1 MPRFERSILLY
12 NGAAGA
18 ATTDT
23 VIPLAVPALARAS
36 KHLELIQTAS
46 PEEFEAACR
55 NSCNNADALFV
66 AGGDGTVHIAVQ
78 VLSTMDAPPVLGILP
93 SGTCNDFARTLEI
106 PLLLDQAAETLAAGD
121 IQDIDTAQINHRIFL
136 NFAGLGLITDTSL
149 NIDPDLKERYG
160 KISYFM
166 SALQTMRQSIPFA
179 IHLEIDG
186 VQSVEE
192 GVAALIMNGKSIGTH
207 MFPMDSISPSD
218 GLLDV
223 FIIQSSTLTAIREWF
238 SLAKPDVTPDEL
250 EHIAHFQGQHIKIW
264 TDEEKEVDTDG
275 EIYLKTPL
283 DIQIQPKKLQMLVP
297 KPSFDSI
304 PE

>member
-1 MPRFERSILLY
+1 M
-12 NGAAGA
+12 
-18 ATTDT
+18 
-23 VIPLAVPALARAS
+23 
-36 KHLELIQTAS
+36 
-46 PEEFEAACR
+46 
-55 NSCNNADALFV
+55 
-66 AGGDGTVHIAVQ
+66 
-78 VLSTMDAPPVLGILP
+78 
-93 SGTCNDFARTLEI
+93 
-106 PLLLDQAAETLAAGD
+106 LLDQAAEALAAGD

-166 SALQTMRQSIPFA
+166 SALQTMRQSIPFP

-207 MFPMDSISPSD
+207 TFPMDSISPSD

-238 SLAKPDVTPDEL
+238 SLAKPDAMPRTG
-250 EHIAHFQGQHIKIW
+250 AHHTFPRTTHQNLAQM
-264 TDEEKEVDTDG
+264 
-275 EIYLKTPL
+275 
-283 DIQIQPKKLQMLVP
+283 KKKKWIRTV
-297 KPSFDSI
+297 KFT
-304 PE
+304 